1 MEKYKY
7 MYTILILKN
16 GYFYDY
22 HTFNDVFDVIF
33 MFDESIRFYMPDLYS
48 LIKECQKHI
57 NPNKL
62 RRMMGPNSRPEVAA
76 KRDKEDKT
84 LINNLFTN
92 SDYKIECYTD
102 IICIN
107 SCVKDKDELFSMFLL
122 GIKSHYLQ
130 QMKEVFD
137 TT

>member
-1 MEKYKY
+1 

-22 HTFNDVFDVIF
+22 YTFDDEFDVIF

-48 LIKECQKHI
+48 IIKECQKDI

-62 RRMMGPNSRPEVAA
+62 RRMMGPNSN
-76 KRDKEDKT
+76 EDKT
-84 LINNLFTN
+84 LIRELFTN
-92 SDYKIECYTD
+92 DDYIIECYTD
-102 IICIN
+102 MICI
-107 SCVKDKDELFSMFLL
+107 SSSSTTEDEEKFSIFLL

>member
-1 MEKYKY
+1 

-48 LIKECQKHI
+48 LIKECQKDI

-62 RRMMGPNSRPEVAA
+62 RRMMGPNSN
-76 KRDKEDKT
+76 EDKT
-84 LINNLFTN
+84 LIRELFTN
-92 SDYKIECYTD
+92 DDYIIECYTD
-102 IICIN
+102 MICI
-107 SCVKDKDELFSMFLL
+107 SSSSTTEDEEKFSIFLL

>member
-1 MEKYKY
+1 

-48 LIKECQKHI
+48 LIKECQKDI

-62 RRMMGPNSRPEVAA
+62 RRMMGPNSRPEVDAL
-76 KRDKEDKT
+76 RGNEDKT
-84 LINNLFTN
+84 LINDLFTN
-92 SDYKIECYTD
+92 DDYIIECYTD
-102 IICIN
+102 MICI
-107 SCVKDKDELFSMFLL
+107 SSSSTTEDEEKFSIFLL